1 MTATPE
7 TQTPE
12 PRCVRCGQAGHLS
25 KDCPWPLAARA
36 PARVF
41 LPLDVAR
48 CQPLANRC
56 KQAADCAR
64 ATDWPETND
73 GALRISVIDAST
85 ALRDGAMCAM
95 FIDGR
100 GLALR
105 GAA

>member
-1 MTATPE
+1 MTTPE

-12 PRCVRCGQAGHLS
+12 PRCVRCGQSGHLS
-25 KDCPWPLAARA
+25 KDCPWPRGSARPRA
-36 PARVF
+36 F

-56 KQAADCAR
+56 KQAEGCAR

-73 GALRISVIDAST
+73 AALRISVIDAST